1 MVRNGQLGLATRDR
15 VRIFNV
21 LNREIIKV
29 MSEFEVLLDKVAL
42 RLAKG
47 MKPHRVT
54 LNKFYNYPIDSAF
67 RHYRLTARVMEFKA
81 EIAARDKEIADA
93 FARIMS
99 NPAQFETVGEPEP
112 HNIKFL
118 G

>member
-1 MVRNGQLGLATRDR
+1 MGEGGWIPEMVFVYLPCKWGESP
-15 VRIFNV
+15 IK
-21 LNREIIKV
+21 IKV

-99 NPAQFETVGEPEP
+99 NPAQFETVGEPTP

>member
-1 MVRNGQLGLATRDR
+1 
-15 VRIFNV
+15 
-21 LNREIIKV
+21 

-67 RHYRLTARVMEFKA
+67 RTLSFDGSCYGV
-81 EIAARDKEIADA
+81 
-93 FARIMS
+93 
-99 NPAQFETVGEPEP
+99 
-112 HNIKFL
+112 
-118 G
+118 

>member
-1 MVRNGQLGLATRDR
+1 MVMN
-15 VRIFNV
+15 
-21 LNREIIKV
+21 
-29 MSEFEVLLDKVAL
+29 SEFEVLVDKVAM

-54 LNKFYNYPIDSAF
+54 LNKMYAYPIDSAY
-67 RHYRLTARVMEFKA
+67 RHHRLTARVMEFKA
-81 EIAARDKEIADA
+81 EIAERNKEIEAM

-99 NPAQFETVGEPEP
+99 NPAQFETVGEPMP